1 MSEKIGKHIAIYG
14 KGGIGKSTTTS
25 NLSAALAEAGYRVI
39 QIGCDP
45 KSDSTNTL
53 RGNNYLPT
61 VLDSLRE
68 GNKIHLEDI
77 SVKGFGGV
85 LCIESGGPVPGVGC
99 AGRGINAAVSLLQEL
114 NLFEEFKP
122 DYVLYDVLGDVV
134 CGGFAVPIRDG
145 ITDRAYVVSSS
156 DFMAIYA
163 ANNLFKAINKYAPSG
178 GAKLGGVIANSI
190 TQGYAKEIVDD
201 FTSRTGTTV
210 AGYVERS
217 IVVQQS
223 ELYGKT
229 VIEAN
234 PTSKQADIYRNLA
247 KHIAE
252 NEDLVVPNPLSST
265 ELRDWARDWG
275 DKIYNL
281 KADAAGPV
289 AAQA

>member
-1 MSEKIGKHIAIYG
+1 MANKIGKHIAIYG

-25 NLSAALAEAGYRVI
+25 NISAALAEAGYRVI

-53 RGNNYLPT
+53 RGNTYLPT

-68 GNKIHLEDI
+68 GNKIHIDDI
-77 SVKGFGGV
+77 SIKGFKGI

-156 DFMAIYA
+156 DFMAVYA
-163 ANNLFKAINKYAPSG
+163 ANNLFKAINKYAPTG

-190 TQGYAKEIVDD
+190 SAGYSKEIIND
-201 FTSRTGTTV
+201 FTSKTGTKV
-210 AGYVERS
+210 AGYVPRS

-234 PTSKQADIYRNLA
+234 PTSEQADVYRNLA

-252 NEDLVVPNPLSST
+252 NEDLVVPNPLGVS
-265 ELRDWARDWG
+265 ELRDWAREWG

-281 KADAAGPV
+281 NDGLV
-289 AAQA
+289 TGTEGI

>member
-1 MSEKIGKHIAIYG
+1 MADKIGKHIAIYG

-25 NLSAALAEAGYRVI
+25 NISAALAEAGYRVI

-68 GNKIHLEDI
+68 GNKIHLDDV
-77 SVKGFGGV
+77 SVKGYRDV

-122 DYVLYDVLGDVV
+122 DFVLYDVLGDVV

-156 DFMAIYA
+156 DFMAVYA
-163 ANNLFKAINKYAPSG
+163 ANNLFKAINKYAPTG
-178 GAKLGGVIANSI
+178 GAKLGGIIANSI
-190 TQGYAKEIVDD
+190 TAGYSRAIIDD
-201 FTSRTGTTV
+201 FSKKTGTAV
-210 AGYVERS
+210 AGYVNRS
-217 IVVQQS
+217 LVVQQS

-234 PTSKQADIYRNLA
+234 PESEQADIYRKLA
-247 KHIAE
+247 AYIAE
-252 NEDLVVPNPLSST
+252 NEDLVVPNPLGVS

-281 KADAAGPV
+281 DAGVVFGAE
-289 AAQA
+289 AI

>member
-1 MSEKIGKHIAIYG
+1 MTKIGKHMAIYG

-25 NLSAALAEAGYRVI
+25 NISAALAEAGYKVI

-53 RGNNYLPT
+53 RGNHYLPT
-61 VLDSLRE
+61 VLDSMRE
-68 GNKIHLEDI
+68 GKKVHLADI
-77 SVKGFGGV
+77 SASGYGGV

-99 AGRGINAAVSLLQEL
+99 AGRGINAAVNLLQDL
-114 NLFEEFKP
+114 NLFEEYKP

-178 GAKLGGVIANSI
+178 GAKLGGIIANGL
-190 TQGYAKEIVDD
+190 TAGYSRAIVDD
-201 FTSRTGTTV
+201 FTAKTGTKTV
-210 AGYVERS
+210 AYVPRS
-217 IVVQQS
+217 LVVSQS
-223 ELYGKT
+223 ELFGKT

-234 PTSKQADIYRNLA
+234 PKSKHADIYRALSRY
-247 KHIAE
+247 IAE
-252 NEDLVVPNPLSST
+252 SEDLVVPNPLGVG
-265 ELRDWARDWG
+265 ELRDWARGWG
-275 DKIYNL
+275 DKIYDTETGVVQDSL
-281 KADAAGPV
+281 GI
-289 AAQA
+289 

>member
-1 MSEKIGKHIAIYG
+1 MAEKIGKHIAIYG

-25 NLSAALAEAGYRVI
+25 NISAALAEAGYRVI

-68 GNKIHLEDI
+68 GNKIHLDDI

-99 AGRGINAAVSLLQEL
+99 AGRGINAAVNLLQEL

-156 DFMAIYA
+156 DFMALYA
-163 ANNLFKAINKYAPSG
+163 ANNLFKAINKYAPTG
-178 GAKLGGVIANSI
+178 GAKLGGVIANSMKP
-190 TQGYAKEIVDD
+190 GYHREIVED
-201 FTSRTGTTV
+201 FVAKTGTSI
-210 AGYVERS
+210 AGYVNRS
-217 IVVQQS
+217 IDVQQS

-229 VIEAN
+229 VIEAKPN
-234 PTSKQADIYRNLA
+234 SAQADIYRNLA

-252 NEDLVVPNPLSST
+252 NENLVVPNPLGSS
-265 ELRDWARDWG
+265 ELRDWARNWG
-275 DKIYNL
+275 DRIY
-281 KADAAGPV
+281 DIESGVVGV
-289 AAQA
+289 AEAI

>member
-25 NLSAALAEAGYRVI
+25 NISAALAEAGYKVI

-53 RGNNYLPT
+53 RGNAYLPT

-68 GNKIHLEDI
+68 GNKVHLSDV
-77 SVKGFGGV
+77 SLKGFGGV

-122 DYVLYDVLGDVV
+122 DFVLYDVLGDVV

-178 GAKLGGVIANSI
+178 GAKLGGVIANSV
-190 TQGYAKEIVDD
+190 TQEFSRAIIDD
-201 FTSRTGTTV
+201 FTGKTGTKAVGYIPRSLDV
-210 AGYVERS
+210 A
-217 IVVQQS
+217 QS

-229 VIEAN
+229 VIESK
-234 PTSKQADIYRNLA
+234 PDSKQADVYRQLA
-247 KHIAE
+247 CFIAE
-252 NEDLVVPNPLSST
+252 NDDLVVPNPLGAT
-265 ELRDWARDWG
+265 ELRDWAREWG
-275 DKIYNL
+275 DRIYNV
-281 KADAAGPV
+281 KTGVVQDAEAI
-289 AAQA
+289 

>member
-1 MSEKIGKHIAIYG
+1 MMAKKAKHIAIYG

-25 NLSAALAEAGYRVI
+25 NISAALAEAGKRVI

-53 RGNNYLPT
+53 RGGNYLPT
-61 VLDSLRE
+61 VIDSLRDSSNVRLQE
-68 GNKIHLEDI
+68 I
-77 SVKGFGGV
+77 SALGFKEI
-85 LCIESGGPVPGVGC
+85 LCIEAGGPVPGVGC

-114 NLFEEFKP
+114 NVFEEFEA

-178 GAKLGGVIANSI
+178 GAKLGGIIGNSI
-190 TQGYAKEIVDD
+190 LPGYPQELIQDFAAKTA
-201 FTSRTGTTV
+201 TSV
-210 AGYVERS
+210 AGFVPRS
-217 IVVQQS
+217 PVVAQS

-229 VIEAN
+229 VIEAS
-234 PTSKQADIYRNLA
+234 PESAQADVYRKLA
-247 KHIAE
+247 AAIAE
-252 NEDLVVPNPLSST
+252 NEELTIPNPLNVT
-265 ELRDWARDWG
+265 DLRDWARSWG
-275 DKIYNL
+275 DAIQSE
-281 KADAAGPV
+281 AAAF
-289 AAQA
+289 AAASR

>member
-1 MSEKIGKHIAIYG
+1 MAKKIGKHIAIYG

-25 NLSAALAEAGYRVI
+25 NISAALAEAGYRVI

-77 SVKGFGGV
+77 SVTGFKGV

-178 GAKLGGVIANSI
+178 GAKLGGIIGNGLSANYSKAI
-190 TQGYAKEIVDD
+190 IDD
-201 FTSRTGTTV
+201 FVQKTGTKV
-210 AGYVERS
+210 AGYVTRS
-217 IVVQQS
+217 LVVSQS

-234 PTSKQADIYRNLA
+234 PTSEHADIYRNLA
-247 KHIAE
+247 KFITE
-252 NEDLVVPNPLSST
+252 DEDLIVPNPLGVS
-265 ELRDWARDWG
+265 ELRDWAREWG

-281 KADAAGPV
+281 ETGV
-289 AAQA
+289 VEGREVI

>member
-1 MSEKIGKHIAIYG
+1 MAQKIGKHIAIYG

-25 NLSAALAEAGYRVI
+25 NISAALAEAGYRVI

-61 VLDSLRE
+61 VLDSLRG
-68 GNKIHLEDI
+68 GNRIHLDDI
-77 SVKGFGGV
+77 SVTGFGGV

-163 ANNLFKAINKYAPSG
+163 ANNLFKAINKYAPTG
-178 GAKLGGVIANSI
+178 GAKLGGIIANSMKA
-190 TQGYAKEIVDD
+190 GYSKNIIDD
-201 FTSRTGTTV
+201 FAVRTGTQTI
-210 AGYVERS
+210 GYVPRS

-234 PTSKQADIYRNLA
+234 PHSEQADIYRKLA
-247 KHIAE
+247 KSIAE
-252 NEDLVVPNPLSST
+252 NEDLVVPNPLGVT
-265 ELRDWARDWG
+265 ELRDWAREWG
-275 DKIYNL
+275 DKIYEL
-281 KADAAGPV
+281 ETGVVREAEAI
-289 AAQA
+289 

>member
-1 MSEKIGKHIAIYG
+1 MAKIGKHIAIYG

-25 NLSAALAEAGYRVI
+25 NISAALAEAGYKVI

-99 AGRGINAAVSLLQEL
+99 AGRGINASVSLLQEL
-114 NLFEEFKP
+114 HLFEEFKP
-122 DYVLYDVLGDVV
+122 DFVLYDVLGDVV

-156 DFMAIYA
+156 DFMALYA
-163 ANNLFKAINKYAPSG
+163 ANNLFKAINKYAPTG
-178 GAKLGGVIANSI
+178 GAKLGGVIANSMKP
-190 TQGYAKEIVDD
+190 GYHREIVED
-201 FTSRTGTTV
+201 FVEKTGTSI
-210 AGYVERS
+210 AGYVNRS
-217 IVVQQS
+217 IDVQQS

-229 VIEAN
+229 VIEAK
-234 PTSKQADIYRNLA
+234 PKSAQADIYRNLA
-247 KHIAE
+247 KYIAG
-252 NEDLVVPNPLSST
+252 NEDLVVPNPLGAA
-265 ELRDWARDWG
+265 ELKEWARDWG
-275 DKIYNL
+275 DRIYDIEN
-281 KADAAGPV
+281 GVVSV
-289 AAQA
+289 AEAI

>member
-1 MSEKIGKHIAIYG
+1 MGKIGKHIAIYG

-25 NLSAALAEAGYRVI
+25 NISAALSEAGYKVI

-61 VLDSLRE
+61 VLDSMRE
-68 GNKIHLEDI
+68 GKKVHLSDI
-77 SVKGFGGV
+77 SVVGYGGI

-99 AGRGINAAVSLLQEL
+99 AGRGINAAVNLLQDL
-114 NLFEEFKP
+114 NLFEEYKP

-163 ANNLFKAINKYAPSG
+163 ANNLFKAISKYAPAG
-178 GAKLGGVIANSI
+178 GAKLGGIIANGL
-190 TQGYAKEIVDD
+190 TAGYSKAIVDD
-201 FTSRTGTTV
+201 FTVKTGTKTV
-210 AGYVERS
+210 GYVPRS
-217 IVVQQS
+217 LVVSQS
-223 ELYGKT
+223 ELFGKT

-234 PTSKQADIYRNLA
+234 PKSNHADIYRELA
-247 KHIAE
+247 KYIAE
-252 NEDLVVPNPLSST
+252 SEDLVVPNPLGVS
-265 ELRDWARDWG
+265 ELRDWAREWG
-275 DKIYNL
+275 DKIYDNETGVVQDSL
-281 KADAAGPV
+281 GI
-289 AAQA
+289 

>member
-1 MSEKIGKHIAIYG
+1 MANKIGKHIAIYG

-25 NLSAALAEAGYRVI
+25 NISAALAEAGYRVI

-68 GNKIHLEDI
+68 GNKIHLDDI
-77 SVKGFGGV
+77 SVTGFKGV

-178 GAKLGGVIANSI
+178 GAKLGGVIGNSI
-190 TQGYAKEIVDD
+190 TAGYSKEIIED
-201 FTSRTGTTV
+201 FTNKTGTKV
-210 AGYVERS
+210 AGYVNRS

-234 PTSKQADIYRNLA
+234 PQSEQADIYRNLA

-252 NEDLVVPNPLSST
+252 NEDLVVPNPLGVS
-265 ELRDWARDWG
+265 ELRDWAREWG

-281 KADAAGPV
+281 ETGVVNGKEAI
-289 AAQA
+289 